1 MARERSD
8 RDKNETIECTID
20 QEVRY
25 GVQMTLPFFD
35 PTTYTPIRQEF
46 DTIITPD
53 ELEALG
59 AGKESN
65 PYWFMAIVEASKI
78 QAERRKKYSG
88 EQHPYYNFVDMAFRT
103 KTPVF
108 KLFRKFLHLKLVQL
122 VLSPIIMFHIFK
134 FYLSIKQA
142 RLAVGDT
149 DFSDE
154 KVMDTFLDIVNYAAI
169 AAGWYLGGLELNDVI
184 IFDDWE
190 RHING

>member
-1 MARERSD
+1 MAKEFTHSYQISFLED
-8 RDKNETIECTID
+8 IHTEE
-20 QEVRY
+20 
-25 GVQMTLPFFD
+25 
-35 PTTYTPIRQEF
+35 PTHLTVY
-46 DTIITPD
+46 
-53 ELEALG
+53 ELDALE

-78 QAERRKKYSG
+78 QAERRQKYSG
-88 EQHPYYNFVDMAFRT
+88 EEHPYYNFVDMAFRT
-103 KTPVF
+103 RTPIF
-108 KLFRKFLHLKLVQL
+108 KLFRKALHLKMVQI
-122 VLSPIIMFHIFK
+122 VLSPIIMFQIFK

-184 IFDDWE
+184 IFDNWE
-190 RHING
+190 GHING